1 MAGRNFD
8 DIENN
13 FGKNVRYSRE
23 YQTFKDSEVE
33 IPETLYER
41 LANKFWSYYEIPL
54 GSVPG
59 LSSLKKGYTENIE
72 VSRMEI
78 EADQIGSLLL
88 LPLLLMLPVALT
100 TSLLVGGP
108 LALFTWLFP
117 GFWTY
122 WVLSYPDFR
131 STVVRIKSSDEALR
145 VILYMAMQLEMNPNL
160 SQSVKSAAGHTDGYL
175 SQDLAKVMWETE
187 TKQKTVQNIRQA
199 ISNRI
204 DLWRKWSPSFVKS
217 LEYLIDSLSRNGSDR
232 KRMIQKGQEKIIGD
246 MENQMDHYARN
257 LTSPIRVLNMAGIML
272 PLMGLIMFPLISVF
286 LGGDKVGVGG
296 ISVYM
301 GFVYLII
308 LPLFLYFLVKRLI
321 SKRPGAY
328 SHPSLEHVENLPPK
342 DKVRITF
349 SGTTYDIPL
358 VPLAITVGLLV
369 ALPGLIYYFNLIN
382 TIVSFETGITLT
394 GGEVQTPEQWKEFI
408 NNQYDVDNAVPN
420 VVQAMSLFWGINAG
434 LVTYFLGRSYGRQR
448 IRRKIERIEE
458 DIEVGL
464 TELENA
470 LSKGM
475 PIERAMYTVTEKFD
489 EIGESDKP
497 LEEFFEKILDNM
509 EQKGF
514 PFQRAVFDDNEGAI
528 QNYPSNILRNAM
540 NMLADSSSKGP
551 NIAAENLKRVND
563 YIKNQKKVEETIKRL
578 LDETVSQMQ
587 IQAKFIAPVI
597 TGAAGAMA
605 LLIVQTLYII
615 ADRLQE
621 LQESLMVGQ
630 QSQSGGF
637 TEQIALIKNL
647 DSALP
652 PTLILLIVSLY
663 LVEVSL
669 ILAYFMNGIE
679 NGFDEISR
687 DIQISKTL
695 IYSTTV
701 FSLIVVI
708 SALVIM
714 PLVPGIIGTGT

>member
-1 MAGRNFD
+1 MAGRDFK

-13 FGKNVRYSRE
+13 FGNNVRYTRE

-33 IPETLYER
+33 MPETLYER
-41 LANKFWSYYEIPL
+41 LAKKLWGYYEVPL
-54 GSVPG
+54 SSVPG
-59 LSSLKKGYTENIE
+59 LSKLEDGYEENIE

-88 LPLLLMLPVALT
+88 LPLLFMVPIALT
-100 TSLLVGGP
+100 ASLLVGGP
-108 LALFTWLFP
+108 LALFTWIFP

-145 VILYMAMQLEMNPNL
+145 VVLYMAMQLEMNPNL
-160 SQSVKSAAGHTDGYL
+160 SQSVKSAAGHTNGYL
-175 SQDLAKVMWETE
+175 SKDLAKVMWETE

-217 LEYLIDSLSRNGSDR
+217 LEYLIDSLSRNGDDR
-232 KRMIQKGQEKIIGD
+232 RRMIEKGQEKIIGD
-246 MENQMDHYARN
+246 MENQMDQYARN

-328 SHPSLEHVENLPPK
+328 SHPSLEHVDNLPPK
-342 DKVRITF
+342 DKVRISF
-349 SGTTYDIPL
+349 SGTTYEIPV
-358 VPLAITVGLLV
+358 VPLAITVGLLI
-369 ALPGLIYYFNLIN
+369 ALPGLIYYFNLLN
-382 TIVSFETGITLT
+382 TIVSFETGITVT
-394 GGEVQTPEQWKEFI
+394 GGDVQTPDQWKEFI
-408 NNQYDVDNAVPN
+408 NSQYDVENAVPN

-434 LVTYFLGRSYGRQR
+434 LVTYFLGRSYGRQK
-448 IRRKIERIEE
+448 IRRKIEKIEE

-514 PFQRAVFDDNEGAI
+514 PFERAVFDDNEGAI

-540 NMLADSSSKGP
+540 NMLADSSAKGP
-551 NIAAENLKRVND
+551 NIAAENLRRVND
-563 YIKNQKKVEETIKRL
+563 YIKNQKKVEETIRRL

-615 ADRLQE
+615 AERLQD

-637 TEQIALIKNL
+637 ADQIALIKNL

-687 DIQISKTL
+687 DMQISKTL

-701 FSLIVVI
+701 FSIIVVI

-714 PLVPGIIGTGT
+714 PLVPGVIGTGS

>member
-59 LSSLKKGYTENIE
+59 LSSLKKGYAENIE

-328 SHPSLEHVENLPPK
+328 SHPSVEHVENLPPK

>member
-1 MAGRNFD
+1 MAGRDFK

-13 FGKNVRYSRE
+13 FGNNVRYTRE

-33 IPETLYER
+33 MPETLYER
-41 LANKFWSYYEIPL
+41 LAKRFWRMYEIPF
-54 GSVPG
+54 SSIPG
-59 LSSLKKGYTENIE
+59 LSNLKDGYAENIE

-88 LPLLLMLPVALT
+88 LPLLFMIPIALT
-100 TSLLVGGP
+100 ASLLVGGP
-108 LALFTWLFP
+108 VALFTWIFP

-145 VILYMAMQLEMNPNL
+145 VVLYMAMQLEMNPNL

-175 SQDLAKVMWETE
+175 SKDLAKVMWETE

-217 LEYLIDSLSRNGSDR
+217 LEYLIDSLSRNGDDR

-246 MENQMDHYARN
+246 MENQMDQYARN

-328 SHPSLEHVENLPPK
+328 SHPSLEHVDNLPPK
-342 DKVRITF
+342 DKVRISF
-349 SGTTYDIPL
+349 SGTTYEIPV

-369 ALPGLIYYFNLIN
+369 ALPGIIYYFNLLN
-382 TIVSFETGITLT
+382 TIVSFETGIELT
-394 GGEVQTPEQWKEFI
+394 GGQVQTPDQWKEFI

-434 LVTYFLGRSYGRQR
+434 LVTYFLGRSYGRQK
-448 IRRKIERIEE
+448 IRHKIEEIEE

-514 PFQRAVFDDNEGAI
+514 PFERAVFDDNEGAI

-540 NMLADSSSKGP
+540 NMLADSSAKGP
-551 NIAAENLKRVND
+551 NIAAENLRRVNE
-563 YIKNQKKVEETIKRL
+563 YIKNQKKVEETIRRL

-615 ADRLQE
+615 AERLQE

-637 TEQIALIKNL
+637 ADQIALIKNL

-687 DIQISKTL
+687 DMQISKTL

-701 FSLIVVI
+701 FSLIVII

>member
-59 LSSLKKGYTENIE
+59 LSSLKKGYAENIE

>member
-1 MAGRNFD
+1 MAGRDFN

-13 FGKNVRYSRE
+13 FGDNVRYTRE

-33 IPETLYER
+33 MPETLYER
-41 LANKFWSYYEIPL
+41 IAKKLWEIYEIPFSSL
-54 GSVPG
+54 PG
-59 LSSLKKGYTENIE
+59 LSRLVDGYAENIE

-88 LPLLLMLPVALT
+88 LPLLFMVPVALT
-100 TSLLVGGP
+100 ASLLVGGP
-108 LALFTWLFP
+108 IALFTWIFP

-145 VILYMAMQLEMNPNL
+145 VVLYMAMQLEMNPNL
-160 SQSVKSAAGHTDGYL
+160 SQSVKSAAGHTNGYL
-175 SQDLAKVMWETE
+175 SKDLAKVMWETE

-217 LEYLIDSLSRNGSDR
+217 LEYLIDSLSRNGDDR
-232 KRMIQKGQEKIIGD
+232 RRMIEKGQEKIIGD
-246 MENQMDHYARN
+246 MENQMDEYARD

-328 SHPSLEHVENLPPK
+328 SHPSLEHVDNLPPK
-342 DKVRITF
+342 DKVRVSF
-349 SGTTYDIPL
+349 SGKTYEIPL
-358 VPLAITVGLLV
+358 VPLAFIVGLLV
-369 ALPGLIYYFNLIN
+369 ALPGIIYYFNLLN
-382 TIVSFETGITLT
+382 TIVSFETGIELT
-394 GGEVQTPEQWKEFI
+394 GGQVQTPDQWKDFI

-420 VVQAMSLFWGINAG
+420 VVQAMSLFWGVNAG
-434 LVTYFLGRSYGRQR
+434 LVTYFLGRSYGRQK
-448 IRRKIERIEE
+448 IRRKIEKIEE
-458 DIEVGL
+458 DIEIGL

-514 PFQRAVFDDNEGAI
+514 PFERAVFDDNEGAI

-540 NMLADSSSKGP
+540 NMLADSSAKGP
-551 NIAAENLKRVND
+551 NIAAENLRRVND
-563 YIKNQKKVEETIKRL
+563 YIKNQKKVEETIRRL

-615 ADRLQE
+615 AERLRE

-630 QSQSGGF
+630 QSNSGGF
-637 TEQIALIKNL
+637 ADQIALIKNL

-687 DIQISKTL
+687 DMQISKTL

-701 FSLIVVI
+701 FSLIVII

-714 PLVPGIIGTGT
+714 PLVPGIIE

>member
-1 MAGRNFD
+1 MAGRDFK

-13 FGKNVRYSRE
+13 FGNNVRYTRE

-33 IPETLYER
+33 MPETLYER
-41 LANKFWSYYEIPL
+41 LAKKFWSYYQIPL
-54 GSVPG
+54 GSIPG
-59 LSSLKKGYTENIE
+59 LSQLKDGYAENIE

-88 LPLLLMLPVALT
+88 LPLLFMIPVALT
-100 TSLLVGGP
+100 ASLLVGGP
-108 LALFTWLFP
+108 IALFTWIFP

-175 SQDLAKVMWETE
+175 SKDLAKVMWETE

-217 LEYLIDSLSRNGSDR
+217 LEYLIDSLSRNGDDR

-246 MENQMDHYARN
+246 MENQMDQYARN

-328 SHPSLEHVENLPPK
+328 SHPSLEHVDNLPPK
-342 DKVRITF
+342 DKVRISF

-369 ALPGLIYYFNLIN
+369 ALPGLIYYFNLLN
-382 TIVSFETGITLT
+382 TIISFETGITLT
-394 GGEVQTPEQWKEFI
+394 GGEVQTPPEWKEFI
-408 NNQYDVDNAVPN
+408 NSQYDVDNAVPN

-434 LVTYFLGRSYGRQR
+434 LVTYFLGRSYGRQK
-448 IRRKIERIEE
+448 IRTKIERIEE

-475 PIERAMYTVTEKFD
+475 PIERAMYTVTEKFE

-514 PFQRAVFDDNEGAI
+514 PFQRAVFDDDEGAI

-540 NMLADSSSKGP
+540 NMLADSSAKGP
-551 NIAAENLKRVND
+551 NIAAENLRRVNE
-563 YIKNQKKVEETIKRL
+563 YIKNQKKVEETIRRL

-615 ADRLQE
+615 AERLQE

-630 QSQSGGF
+630 QNQSGGF
-637 TEQIALIKNL
+637 TDQIALIKNL

-687 DIQISKTL
+687 DMQISKTL

-701 FSLIVVI
+701 FSLIVII

-714 PLVPGIIGTGT
+714 PLVPGVIGTGS

>member
-1 MAGRNFD
+1 MAGRDFN

-13 FGKNVRYSRE
+13 FGDNVRYTRE

-33 IPETLYER
+33 MPETLYER
-41 LANKFWSYYEIPL
+41 IAKKLWEIYEIPFSSL
-54 GSVPG
+54 PG
-59 LSSLKKGYTENIE
+59 LSRLVDGYAENIE

-88 LPLLLMLPVALT
+88 LPLLFMVPVALT
-100 TSLLVGGP
+100 ASLLVGGP
-108 LALFTWLFP
+108 IALFTWIFP

-145 VILYMAMQLEMNPNL
+145 VVLYMAMQLEMNPNL
-160 SQSVKSAAGHTDGYL
+160 SQSVKSAAGHTNGYL
-175 SQDLAKVMWETE
+175 SKDLAKVMWETE

-217 LEYLIDSLSRNGSDR
+217 LEYLIDSLSRNGDDR
-232 KRMIQKGQEKIIGD
+232 RRMIEKGQEKIIGD
-246 MENQMDHYARN
+246 MENQMDEYARD

-328 SHPSLEHVENLPPK
+328 SHPSLEHVDNLPPK
-342 DKVRITF
+342 DKVRVSF
-349 SGTTYDIPL
+349 SGKTYEIPL
-358 VPLAITVGLLV
+358 VPLAFIVGLLV
-369 ALPGLIYYFNLIN
+369 ALPGIIYYFNLLN
-382 TIVSFETGITLT
+382 TIVSFETGIELT
-394 GGEVQTPEQWKEFI
+394 GGQVQTPDQWKDFI

-420 VVQAMSLFWGINAG
+420 VVQAMSLFWGVNAG
-434 LVTYFLGRSYGRQR
+434 LVTYFLGRSYGRQK
-448 IRRKIERIEE
+448 IRRKIEKIEE
-458 DIEVGL
+458 DIEIGL

-514 PFQRAVFDDNEGAI
+514 PFERAVFDDNEGAI

-540 NMLADSSSKGP
+540 NMLADSSAKGP
-551 NIAAENLKRVND
+551 NIAAENLRRVND
-563 YIKNQKKVEETIKRL
+563 YIKNQKKVEETIRRL

-615 ADRLQE
+615 AERLRE

-630 QSQSGGF
+630 QSNSGGF
-637 TEQIALIKNL
+637 ADQIALIKNL

-687 DIQISKTL
+687 DMQISKTL

-701 FSLIVVI
+701 FSLIVII
-708 SALVIM
+708 SALVVM
-714 PLVPGIIGTGT
+714 PLVPGIIE

>member
-1 MAGRNFD
+1 MAGRDFN

-13 FGKNVRYSRE
+13 FGDNVRYTRE

-33 IPETLYER
+33 MPETLYER
-41 LANKFWSYYEIPL
+41 IAKKLWEIYEIPFSSL
-54 GSVPG
+54 PG
-59 LSSLKKGYTENIE
+59 LSRLVDGYAENIE

-88 LPLLLMLPVALT
+88 LPLLFMVPVALT
-100 TSLLVGGP
+100 ASLLVGGP
-108 LALFTWLFP
+108 IALFTWIFP

-145 VILYMAMQLEMNPNL
+145 VVLYMAMQLEMNPNL
-160 SQSVKSAAGHTDGYL
+160 SQSVKSAAGHTNGYL
-175 SQDLAKVMWETE
+175 SRDLAKVMWETE

-217 LEYLIDSLSRNGSDR
+217 LEYLIDSLSRNGDDR
-232 KRMIQKGQEKIIGD
+232 RRMIEKGQEKIIGD
-246 MENQMDHYARN
+246 MENQMDEYARD

-328 SHPSLEHVENLPPK
+328 SHPSLEHVDNLPPK
-342 DKVRITF
+342 DKVRVSF
-349 SGTTYDIPL
+349 SGKTYEIPL
-358 VPLAITVGLLV
+358 VPLAFIVGLLV
-369 ALPGLIYYFNLIN
+369 ALPGIIYYFNLLN
-382 TIVSFETGITLT
+382 TIVSFETGIELT
-394 GGEVQTPEQWKEFI
+394 GGQVQTPDQWKDFI

-420 VVQAMSLFWGINAG
+420 VVQAMSLFWGVNAG
-434 LVTYFLGRSYGRQR
+434 LVTYFLGRSYGRQK
-448 IRRKIERIEE
+448 IRKKIEKIEE
-458 DIEVGL
+458 DIEIGL

-514 PFQRAVFDDNEGAI
+514 PFERAVFDDNEGAI

-540 NMLADSSSKGP
+540 NMLADSSAKGP
-551 NIAAENLKRVND
+551 NIAAENLRRVND
-563 YIKNQKKVEETIKRL
+563 YIKNQKKVEETIRRL

-597 TGAAGAMA
+597 TGAAGAMS

-615 ADRLQE
+615 AERLRE

-630 QSQSGGF
+630 QSNSGGF
-637 TEQIALIKNL
+637 ADQIALIKNL

-669 ILAYFMNGIE
+669 ILGYFMNGIE

-687 DIQISKTL
+687 DMQISKTL

-701 FSLIVVI
+701 FSLIVII
-708 SALVIM
+708 SALVVM
-714 PLVPGIIGTGT
+714 PLVPGIIE

>member
-1 MAGRNFD
+1 M
-8 DIENN
+8 IE
-13 FGKNVRYSRE
+13 
-23 YQTFKDSEVE
+23 
-33 IPETLYER
+33 
-41 LANKFWSYYEIPL
+41 
-54 GSVPG
+54 
-59 LSSLKKGYTENIE
+59 
-72 VSRMEI
+72 
-78 EADQIGSLLL
+78 
-88 LPLLLMLPVALT
+88 
-100 TSLLVGGP
+100 
-108 LALFTWLFP
+108 
-117 GFWTY
+117 
-122 WVLSYPDFR
+122 
-131 STVVRIKSSDEALR
+131 
-145 VILYMAMQLEMNPNL
+145 
-160 SQSVKSAAGHTDGYL
+160 
-175 SQDLAKVMWETE
+175 
-187 TKQKTVQNIRQA
+187 
-199 ISNRI
+199 
-204 DLWRKWSPSFVKS
+204 
-217 LEYLIDSLSRNGSDR
+217 
-232 KRMIQKGQEKIIGD
+232 KGQEKIIGD
-246 MENQMDHYARN
+246 MENQMDEYARD

-328 SHPSLEHVENLPPK
+328 SHPSLEHVDNLPPK
-342 DKVRITF
+342 DKVRVSF
-349 SGTTYDIPL
+349 SGKTYEIPL
-358 VPLAITVGLLV
+358 VPLAFIVGLLV
-369 ALPGLIYYFNLIN
+369 ALPGIIYYFNLLN
-382 TIVSFETGITLT
+382 TIVSFETGIELT
-394 GGEVQTPEQWKEFI
+394 GGQVQTPDQWKDFI

-420 VVQAMSLFWGINAG
+420 VVQAMSLFWGVNAG
-434 LVTYFLGRSYGRQR
+434 LVTYFLGRSYGRQK
-448 IRRKIERIEE
+448 IRRKIEKIEE
-458 DIEVGL
+458 DIEIGL

-514 PFQRAVFDDNEGAI
+514 PFERAVFDDNEGAI

-540 NMLADSSSKGP
+540 NMLADSSAKGP
-551 NIAAENLKRVND
+551 NIAAENLRRVND
-563 YIKNQKKVEETIKRL
+563 YIKNQKKVEETIRRL

-615 ADRLQE
+615 AERLRE

-630 QSQSGGF
+630 QSNSGGF
-637 TEQIALIKNL
+637 ADQIALIKNL

-687 DIQISKTL
+687 DMQISKTL

-701 FSLIVVI
+701 FSLIVII

-714 PLVPGIIGTGT
+714 PLVPGIIE

>member
-1 MAGRNFD
+1 MAGRDFK

-13 FGKNVRYSRE
+13 FGNNVRYTRE

-33 IPETLYER
+33 MPETLYER
-41 LANKFWSYYEIPL
+41 LAKKLWGYYEVPL
-54 GSVPG
+54 SSVPG
-59 LSSLKKGYTENIE
+59 LSKLEDGYEENIE

-88 LPLLLMLPVALT
+88 LPLLFMVPIALT
-100 TSLLVGGP
+100 ASLLVGGP
-108 LALFTWLFP
+108 LALFTWIFP

-145 VILYMAMQLEMNPNL
+145 VVLYMAMQLEMNPNL
-160 SQSVKSAAGHTDGYL
+160 SQSVKSAAGHTNGYL
-175 SQDLAKVMWETE
+175 SKDLAKVMWETE

-217 LEYLIDSLSRNGSDR
+217 LEYLIDSLSRNGDDR
-232 KRMIQKGQEKIIGD
+232 RRMIEKGQEKIIGD
-246 MENQMDHYARN
+246 MENQMDQYARN

-328 SHPSLEHVENLPPK
+328 SHPSLEHVDNLPPK
-342 DKVRITF
+342 DKVRISF
-349 SGTTYDIPL
+349 SGTTYEIPV
-358 VPLAITVGLLV
+358 VPLAITVGLLI
-369 ALPGLIYYFNLIN
+369 ALPGLIYYFNLLN
-382 TIVSFETGITLT
+382 TIVSFETGITVT
-394 GGEVQTPEQWKEFI
+394 GGDVQTPDQWKEFI
-408 NNQYDVDNAVPN
+408 NSQYDVKNAVPN

-434 LVTYFLGRSYGRQR
+434 LVTYFLGRSYGRQK
-448 IRRKIERIEE
+448 IRRKIEKIEE

-514 PFQRAVFDDNEGAI
+514 PFERAVFDDNEGAI

-540 NMLADSSSKGP
+540 NMLADSSAKGP
-551 NIAAENLKRVND
+551 NIAAENLRRVND
-563 YIKNQKKVEETIKRL
+563 YIKNQKKVEETIRRL

-615 ADRLQE
+615 AERLRD

-637 TEQIALIKNL
+637 ADQIALIKNL

-687 DIQISKTL
+687 DMQISKTL

-701 FSLIVVI
+701 FSLIVII

-714 PLVPGIIGTGT
+714 PLVPGVIGTGS

>member
-1 MAGRNFD
+1 MAGRDFN

-13 FGKNVRYSRE
+13 FGDNVRYTRE

-33 IPETLYER
+33 MPETLYER
-41 LANKFWSYYEIPL
+41 IAKKLWEIYEIPFSSL
-54 GSVPG
+54 PG
-59 LSSLKKGYTENIE
+59 LSRLVDGYAENIE

-88 LPLLLMLPVALT
+88 LPLLFMVPVALT
-100 TSLLVGGP
+100 ASLLVGGP
-108 LALFTWLFP
+108 IALFTWIFP

-145 VILYMAMQLEMNPNL
+145 VVLYMAMQLEMNPNL
-160 SQSVKSAAGHTDGYL
+160 SQSVKSAAGHTNGYL
-175 SQDLAKVMWETE
+175 SRDLAKVMWETE

-217 LEYLIDSLSRNGSDR
+217 LEYLIDSLSRNGDDR
-232 KRMIQKGQEKIIGD
+232 RRMIEKGQEKIIGD
-246 MENQMDHYARN
+246 MENQMDEYARD

-328 SHPSLEHVENLPPK
+328 SHPSLEHVDNLPPK
-342 DKVRITF
+342 DKVRVSF
-349 SGTTYDIPL
+349 SGKTYEIPL
-358 VPLAITVGLLV
+358 VPLAFIVGLLV
-369 ALPGLIYYFNLIN
+369 ALPGIIYYFNLLN
-382 TIVSFETGITLT
+382 TIVSFETGIELT
-394 GGEVQTPEQWKEFI
+394 GGQVQTPDQWKDFI

-420 VVQAMSLFWGINAG
+420 VVQAMSLFWGVNAG
-434 LVTYFLGRSYGRQR
+434 LVTYFLGRSYGRQK
-448 IRRKIERIEE
+448 IRKKIEKIEE
-458 DIEVGL
+458 DIEIGL

-475 PIERAMYTVTEKFD
+475 PIERAMYTVTEKFE

-514 PFQRAVFDDNEGAI
+514 PFERAVFDDNEGAI

-540 NMLADSSSKGP
+540 NMLADSSAKGP
-551 NIAAENLKRVND
+551 NIAAENLRRVND
-563 YIKNQKKVEETIKRL
+563 YIKNQKKVEETIRRL

-597 TGAAGAMA
+597 TGAAGAMS

-615 ADRLQE
+615 AERLRE

-630 QSQSGGF
+630 QSNSGGF
-637 TEQIALIKNL
+637 ADQIALIKNL

-669 ILAYFMNGIE
+669 ILGYFMNGIE

-687 DIQISKTL
+687 DMQISKTL

-701 FSLIVVI
+701 FSLIVII
-708 SALVIM
+708 SALVVM
-714 PLVPGIIGTGT
+714 PLVPGIIE

>member
-1 MAGRNFD
+1 MAGRDFK

-13 FGKNVRYSRE
+13 FGNNVRYTRE

-33 IPETLYER
+33 MPETLYER
-41 LANKFWSYYEIPL
+41 LTKKFWSLYEIPL
-54 GSVPG
+54 GSIPG
-59 LSSLKKGYTENIE
+59 LSRLKDGYAENIE

-78 EADQIGSLLL
+78 EADQIGSLLI
-88 LPLLLMLPVALT
+88 LPLLFMIPIGLT
-100 TSLLVGGP
+100 ASLLVGGP
-108 LALFTWLFP
+108 IALFTWIFP

-175 SQDLAKVMWETE
+175 SKDLAKVMWETE
-187 TKQKTVQNIRQA
+187 TKQKTVQNIRQS

-217 LEYLIDSLSRNGSDR
+217 LEYLIDSLSRNGDDR
-232 KRMIQKGQEKIIGD
+232 RRMIQKGQEKIIGD
-246 MENQMDHYARN
+246 MENQMDQYARN

-308 LPLFLYFLVKRLI
+308 LPMFLYFLVKRLI

-328 SHPSLEHVENLPPK
+328 SHPSLEHVDNLPPK

-349 SGTTYDIPL
+349 SGTTYDIPV

-369 ALPGLIYYFNLIN
+369 ALPGLIYYFNLLN
-382 TIVSFETGITLT
+382 TIISFETGIELT
-394 GGEVQTPEQWKEFI
+394 GGGVQTPDQWKEFI
-408 NNQYDVDNAVPN
+408 NSQYDVENAVPN

-434 LVTYFLGRSYGRQR
+434 LVTYFLGRSYGRQK
-448 IRRKIERIEE
+448 IRTKIEKIEE
-458 DIEVGL
+458 DIEIGL

-540 NMLADSSSKGP
+540 NMLADSSAKGP
-551 NIAAENLKRVND
+551 NIAAENLRRVNE
-563 YIKNQKKVEETIKRL
+563 YIKNQKKVEETIRRL

-597 TGAAGAMA
+597 TGAAGAMS

-615 ADRLQE
+615 AERLRE

-630 QSQSGGF
+630 QNQSGGF
-637 TEQIALIKNL
+637 ADQIALIKNL

-687 DIQISKTL
+687 DMQISKTL

-701 FSLIVVI
+701 FSLIVII

-714 PLVPGIIGTGT
+714 PLVPGVIGTGS